1 MIKQEFYAARKIS
14 ELLMRNSRTVL
25 VGKFKEYL
33 IYDDVYEFLASMYTL
48 SQSLD
53 ILDRHAVFYDS
64 LQKLEVLCQYREFQI
79 RDRHLVLFGLKPS
92 YVRLD
97 KSI

>member
-1 MIKQEFYAARKIS
+1 
-14 ELLMRNSRTVL
+14 MRNSRTVL

-33 IYDDVYEFLASMYTL
+33 IYDDVYEFLASMYPL

-79 RDRHLVLFGLKPS
+79 RDRHLVLFGLKPI